1 LRGYNTNLELTRI
14 INLWTN
20 WTCLRREDMIEQ
32 VEYIRQQILTDI
44 HNLDLQE
51 RLLRFHINY
60 WITFWVEKIGPD
72 RLTLFGQRHR
82 TTQCLRRLH
91 RRLHATLSKHPSPLL
106 FVSLVVS
113 EVFKKDE
120 ASAAAV
126 GSEKETSRAKTRAA
140 NKMR

>member
-1 LRGYNTNLELTRI
+1 MRGYNTNLELTRI

-60 WITFWVEKIGPD
+60 
-72 RLTLFGQRHR
+72 
-82 TTQCLRRLH
+82 
-91 RRLHATLSKHPSPLL
+91 LSLIHI
-106 FVSLVVS
+106 
-113 EVFKKDE
+113 
-120 ASAAAV
+120 
-126 GSEKETSRAKTRAA
+126 
-140 NKMR
+140 